1 MYYKG
6 LSSCNRLLDHH
17 LLSLL
22 PVSAYALS
30 STQDMG
36 NSCLSMTDF
45 PEWSCPVN
53 GHIRMSFD
61 GQYGS
66 SLLHDVLPGRVA
78 FERSLDV
85 SCDVMWATYHGQLA
99 IYNPRNSVAHTVGI
113 ERTVSCNQTA
123 LSSLDARTP
132 NYCCLGDA
140 TGTQQAGR

>member
-1 MYYKG
+1 
-6 LSSCNRLLDHH
+6 
-17 LLSLL
+17 
-22 PVSAYALS
+22 
-30 STQDMG
+30 
-36 NSCLSMTDF
+36 MTDF

-66 SLLHDVLPGRVA
+66 SVLHDVLPGRVA

-85 SCDVMWATYHGQLA
+85 SCDVMWA
-99 IYNPRNSVAHTVGI
+99 TVGI

-140 TGTQQAGR
+140 TGTQRTGR